1 MYVLYGTTRSNVHYL
16 HLHVVIICA
25 SPAIE
30 LNSHDFFSFS
40 YRAISPGPGG
50 LQFPGRSCCRGAVAP
65 GPAFADAKACHG
77 GAIHVQ
83 LISEMAVTSG
93 HEVKKGAWHVISG
106 FSTSSL
112 AKYEISLIYFL
123 YR

>member
-1 MYVLYGTTRSNVHYL
+1 MHYL

-106 FSTSSL
+106 YSTSSL